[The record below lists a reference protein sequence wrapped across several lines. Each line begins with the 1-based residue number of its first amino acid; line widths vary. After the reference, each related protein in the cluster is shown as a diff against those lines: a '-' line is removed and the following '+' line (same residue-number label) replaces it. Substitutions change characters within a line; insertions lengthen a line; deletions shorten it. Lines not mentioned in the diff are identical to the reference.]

1 MSEEGSSTDF
11 RDGSGLPD
19 GTQMVEKKKA
29 TRRHDKVS
37 TSYTIF
43 LIVMTIVFLAIAIV
57 FGVNTYFYDKI
68 RKNGCSS
75 NISSSEAEAL
85 YWTNLILAVISGIM
99 FIVCIILIFTTT
111 KAPLIAN
118 TYLHDKRATLERT
131 ARNQWDQYYQQG
143 KGNLKNAVGS
153 VYDYSK
159 KYGQAALLA
168 AQGASMGASAG
179 WQRGLIPTSD
189 SAPTDFNE

>member
-1 MSEEGSSTDF
+1 MPEVSGVPPNNETMVTNEDHEE
-11 RDGSGLPD
+11 
-19 GTQMVEKKKA
+19 A
-29 TRRHDKVS
+29 ANKVS

-99 FIVCIILIFTTT
+99 FIVCIILMFTTT
-111 KAPLIAN
+111 KAPTIAT
-118 TYLHDKRATLERT
+118 TYLHDLPGTLQAKAKEWQEYGPG
-131 ARNQWDQYYQQG
+131 ARKYFE
-143 KGNLKNAVGS
+143 S
-153 VYDYSK
+153 VYGSAKNVASGVGAAGRKYSR
-159 KYGQAALLA
+159 AAGMA
-168 AQGASMGASAG
+168 AG
-179 WQRGLIPTSD
+179 RGLEGLYEGAQSGWR
-189 SAPTDFNE
+189 SGLNE